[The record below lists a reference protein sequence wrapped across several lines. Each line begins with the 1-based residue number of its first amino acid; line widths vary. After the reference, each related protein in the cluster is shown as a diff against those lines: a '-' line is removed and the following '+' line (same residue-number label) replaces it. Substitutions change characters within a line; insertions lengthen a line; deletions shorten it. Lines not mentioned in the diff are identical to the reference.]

1 MTSLAPLSLPSGG
14 LAMVA
19 VDQREALR
27 GMYAAKR
34 SGVIGDEVLT
44 DFKVA
49 VAEQLSDLASGLLVD
64 LDFGL
69 RQIVEQKVLAPSCGL
84 IAAQDLLIGPAGGAA
99 TDTAIDDRVDAA
111 EMRRLGAVALKLLI
125 LYRSDESP
133 EMRAEMAKKFIDGAK
148 QSGLISLVEII
159 VKPPRNGGDFDRE
172 VEIVNAAKEA
182 SAWGMDVYK
191 AEVPFGGKASDDEM
205 KRVYDQM
212 HDAIGI
218 PWVVLSNGV
227 AKEDFERAVSLACKS
242 GAKGFLAGR
251 AVWADVVGDAD
262 ERASLTS
269 ISRPRLQRFID
280 AVNDNLI

>member
-1 MTSLAPLSLPSGG
+1 MTSLAPLSLSSGG

-34 SGVIGDEVLT
+34 SGVIGDQVLT

-49 VAEQLSDLASGLLVD
+49 VAEKLSDLASGLLVD

-69 RQIVEQKVLAPSCGL
+69 RQIVEGKVLAPNCGL

-99 TDTAIDDRVDAA
+99 TDTAIDDRVNGA
-111 EMRRLGAVALKLLI
+111 EMKQLGVVALKLLI
-125 LYRSDESP
+125 LYRADESS
-133 EMRAEMAKKFIDGAK
+133 ELRAEMAKKFIDGARRE
-148 QSGLISLVEII
+148 GLISLVEII
-159 VKPPRNGGDFDRE
+159 VKPPRNGGDFNRE

-182 SAWGMDVYK
+182 SSWGMDLYK
-191 AEVPFGGKASDDEM
+191 AEVPFGGKASDDVIKSVCKE
-205 KRVYDQM
+205 M
-212 HDAIGI
+212 HDAIGV

-227 AKEDFERAVSLACKS
+227 AKEDFERAVSLACQS

-251 AVWADVVGDAD
+251 AVWADVVGDED

-269 ISRPRLQRFID
+269 ISRPRLQSFID

>member
-1 MTSLAPLSLPSGG
+1 MKSLSPLSLPSGG

-34 SGVIGDEVLT
+34 SGAIGDEVLT

-49 VAEQLSDLASGLLVD
+49 VAEKLSDLASGLLVD

-69 RQIVEQKVLAPSCGL
+69 KQIVDRKVLAPGCGL

-99 TDTAIDDRVDAA
+99 TDTAIDERVDAA
-111 EMRRLGAVALKLLI
+111 EMKRLGAVALKLLI

-133 EMRAEMAKKFIDGAK
+133 AVRGEMAKRFIDGAK
-148 QSGLISLVEII
+148 ENGLISLVEII
-159 VKPPRNGGDFDRE
+159 VKPPRDGGAFDRE
-172 VEIVNAAKEA
+172 AEIVHAAKEA
-182 SAWGMDVYK
+182 SEWGMDLYK
-191 AEVPFGGKASDDEM
+191 AEVPYGGKANDGEM
-205 KRVYDQM
+205 KKAYEAM

-227 AKEDFERAVSLACKS
+227 AKEDFERAVSLACES
-242 GAKGFLAGR
+242 GARGFLAGR
-251 AVWADVVGDAD
+251 AVWADVVGDED

-269 ISRPRLQRFID
+269 ISRPRLQRLID

>member
-1 MTSLAPLSLPSGG
+1 MVSLAPLALASGG

-34 SGVIGDEVLT
+34 GGEIGDEVLT

-49 VAEQLSDLASGLLVD
+49 VAEKLSDLASGLLVD

-69 RQIVEQKVLAPSCGL
+69 KQIVDRKALAPNCGL

-111 EMRRLGAVALKLLI
+111 EMKRLGAVALKLLI
-125 LYRSDESP
+125 LYRADESP
-133 EMRAEMAKKFIDGAK
+133 EMRAEMAKKFIDGARK
-148 QSGLISLVEII
+148 EGLISLVEII

-172 VEIVNAAKEA
+172 IEIVNAAKEA

-205 KRVYDQM
+205 KNVYKQM
-212 HDAIGI
+212 HDAIGV

-227 AKEDFERAVSLACKS
+227 AKEDFERAVSLACAS
-242 GAKGFLAGR
+242 GARGFLAGR
-251 AVWADVVGDAD
+251 AVWADVVGDED

-269 ISRPRLQRFID
+269 ISRPRLQSFIN
-280 AVNDNLI
+280 AVNEHLI

>member
-1 MTSLAPLSLPSGG
+1 MKSLSPLSLPSGG

-34 SGVIGDEVLT
+34 SGAIGDEVLT

-49 VAEQLSDLASGLLVD
+49 VAEKLSDLASGLLVD

-69 RQIVEQKVLAPSCGL
+69 KQIVDRKVLAPGCGL

-99 TDTAIDDRVDAA
+99 TDTAIDERVDAA
-111 EMRRLGAVALKLLI
+111 EMKRLGAVALKLLI

-133 EMRAEMAKKFIDGAK
+133 TVRGEMAKRFIDGAK
-148 QSGLISLVEII
+148 ESGLISLVEII
-159 VKPPRNGGDFDRE
+159 VKPPRDGGAFDRE

-182 SAWGMDVYK
+182 SEWGMDLYK
-191 AEVPFGGKASDDEM
+191 AEVPYGGKANDGEM
-205 KRVYDQM
+205 KKAYEAM

-227 AKEDFERAVSLACKS
+227 AKEDFERAVSLACES
-242 GAKGFLAGR
+242 GARGFLAGR
-251 AVWADVVGDAD
+251 AVWADVVGDED

-269 ISRPRLQRFID
+269 ISRPRLQRLID

>member
-1 MTSLAPLSLPSGG
+1 MKSLAPLSLPSGG

-34 SGVIGDEVLT
+34 SGAIGDEVLT

-49 VAEQLSDLASGLLVD
+49 VAEKLSDLSSGLLVD

-69 RQIVEQKVLAPSCGL
+69 QQIVDRKVLAPGCGL

-99 TDTAIDDRVDAA
+99 TDTAIDERVDAA
-111 EMRRLGAVALKLLI
+111 EMKRLGAVALKLLI
-125 LYRSDESP
+125 LYRSDESSTV
-133 EMRAEMAKKFIDGAK
+133 RGEMAKRFIDGAK
-148 QSGLISLVEII
+148 ENGLISLVEII
-159 VKPPRNGGDFDRE
+159 VKPPRDGGAFDRE
-172 VEIVNAAKEA
+172 VEIVSAAKEA
-182 SAWGMDVYK
+182 SEWGMDLYK
-191 AEVPFGGKASDDEM
+191 AEVPYGGKANDGEM
-205 KRVYDQM
+205 KKAYGAM

-251 AVWADVVGDAD
+251 AVWADVVGDED

-269 ISRPRLQRFID
+269 ISRPRLQRLID